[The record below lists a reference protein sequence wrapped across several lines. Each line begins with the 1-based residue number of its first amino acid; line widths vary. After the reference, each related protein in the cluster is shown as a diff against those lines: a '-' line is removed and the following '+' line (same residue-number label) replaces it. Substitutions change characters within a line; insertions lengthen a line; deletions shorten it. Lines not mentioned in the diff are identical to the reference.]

1 MNELVPAYP
10 TNFELER
17 VDAPRREAT
26 ATRLELI
33 GAMIYRQH
41 KLGLAI
47 FAAAMLL
54 GIILT
59 LFAERRYTAVA
70 SVQLEQQAPRVIS
83 DPDLDPQVAPAE
95 SDRFLQTQLDLV
107 RSRSLAE
114 GVAGKLGDQ
123 PASPTFDA
131 LGVEGE
137 TPALRKESLIAS
149 LQDNVQANLGLNTR
163 IAQIEFTS
171 GDPQVSAKVANA
183 YADALAGANLQTKI
197 STAEKAKHYLTG
209 QLSAAKARLETS
221 ERRMLAYARTADLTA
236 TIAEQTKDGERLG
249 SLRAQQVALLNS
261 SLSDAT
267 ARRIDAQQQWA
278 QVSGTSAMLL
288 PDVQNNAAIQN
299 LASQKAQ
306 LEAQLQEQRQRYTE
320 NYPTVRETAARIQ
333 QLDGAIG
340 TLANNVKASFRGRY
354 LAAAQQEQQLKS
366 TVAGLRGAAMAE
378 RERAVGFNTLQREVE
393 TNRAFYDGL
402 LQRYKEVAAA
412 SGAPSANVTVV
423 DRASPA
429 LVPSSPNVLKNLALA
444 AIMGL
449 FLALLVG
456 SAREGMQPLIRSPEE
471 MEQAFHL
478 PTLGVVPLQPG
489 QTHTDFRLT
498 SWRSTDAEAYHSIAV
513 ALEQAAGGV
522 LPKTLLITSTSASEG
537 KSTTAVGI
545 ARSITAMGRAAL
557 LIDGD
562 LRHPSLRE
570 FFGPDERPGL
580 AEVLGGTATAPQT
593 IQQNG
598 EYGFDIVSAG
608 QMLST
613 PFSLLASPRMQEA
626 LRQLSEKYDTVIID
640 GPPILGLADAVLL
653 ARSVE
658 SVLVVVEANRLH
670 RSEIEIALSRL
681 PGSGIIGTVV
691 TKFNPKSAGVRYGGT
706 DYYSY

>member
-10 TNFELER
+10 TNFDLER
-17 VDAPRREAT
+17 IEPPRRELG
-26 ATRLELI
+26 ATRLEQV
-33 GAMIYRQH
+33 GAMVYRQH

-47 FAAAMLL
+47 FAAVLLL
-54 GIILT
+54 GLVLT
-59 LFAERRYTAVA
+59 LLADRRYTAVA

-114 GVAGKLGDQ
+114 AVAGKM
-123 PASPTFDA
+123 PATTYEA
-131 LGVEGE
+131 LGVEGD
-137 TPALRKESLIAS
+137 TPAEQKESLIGS
-149 LQDNVQANLGLNTR
+149 LQANVQAMLGLNTR

-171 GDPQVSAKVANA
+171 FDRNVSALVANA
-183 YADALAGANLQTKI
+183 YADALASANLQTKI
-197 STAEKAKHYLTG
+197 STAEKAKEYLTG
-209 QLSAAKARLETS
+209 QLSAAKTRLEGS
-221 ERRMLAYARTADLTA
+221 ERRMLAYARSADLTA
-236 TIAEQTKDGERLG
+236 TIAAQSKDTEQLG

-278 QVSGTSAMLL
+278 QVSGTSALLL
-288 PDVQNNAAIQN
+288 PDVQNNAAIQD

-306 LEAQLQEQRQRYTE
+306 LEAKLQEDRQRYTD

-333 QLDGAIG
+333 QLDGTIAS
-340 TLANNVKASFRGRY
+340 LANNVKASFRGRY
-354 LAAAQQEQQLKS
+354 LAAAQQEQQLRS
-366 TVAGLRGAAMAE
+366 TVAGLKGAAMAE

-412 SGAPSANVTVV
+412 SGAPSANVTVI
-423 DRASPA
+423 DRAAPPLA
-429 LVPSSPNVLKNLALA
+429 PSSPDIVRNMALA
-444 AIMGL
+444 VITGL
-449 FLALLVG
+449 MLALLVG
-456 SAREGMQPLIRSPEE
+456 SAREGMKQVIRSPEE
-471 MEQAFHL
+471 VEQALNL

-498 SWRSTDAEAYHSIAV
+498 SWRSTEAEAYHSIVV
-513 ALEQAAGGV
+513 ALEQAAGGI
-522 LPKTLLITSTSASEG
+522 LPKTLLVTSTSASEG

-570 FFGPDERPGL
+570 FFGPDELPGL
-580 AEVLGGTATAPQT
+580 AEVLRGVATAPQT
-593 IQQNG
+593 IQKNG
-598 EYGFDIVSAG
+598 EYGFDVVPAG

-613 PFSLLASPRMQEA
+613 PFSLLASPRMQDA
-626 LRQLSEKYDTVIID
+626 LRQLSENYDAVIID

-706 DYYSY
+706 DYYAY

>member
-1 MNELVPAYP
+1 MLPASCRMGRP
-10 TNFELER
+10 QPHSKHL
-17 VDAPRREAT
+17 ALT
-26 ATRLELI
+26 AKR
-33 GAMIYRQH
+33 
-41 KLGLAI
+41 
-47 FAAAMLL
+47 
-54 GIILT
+54 
-59 LFAERRYTAVA
+59 
-70 SVQLEQQAPRVIS
+70 
-83 DPDLDPQVAPAE
+83 
-95 SDRFLQTQLDLV
+95 
-107 RSRSLAE
+107 
-114 GVAGKLGDQ
+114 Q
-123 PASPTFDA
+123 PA
-131 LGVEGE
+131 G
-137 TPALRKESLIAS
+137 KESLISS
-149 LQDNVQANLGLNTR
+149 LQSNVQAKLGLNTR

-171 GDPQVSAKVANA
+171 FDPAVSARVANT
-183 YADALAGANLQTKI
+183 YADALAGSNLQTKI
-197 STAEKAKHYLTG
+197 STAEKAKQYLTG
-209 QLSAAKARLETS
+209 QLAAAKGRLETS
-221 ERRMLAYARTADLTA
+221 ERRMLAYARSADLTA
-236 TIAEQTKDGERLG
+236 TIAEQAGGGDKLG

-278 QVSGTSAMLL
+278 QVSGTSAQLL

-299 LASQKAQ
+299 LAAQKAE
-306 LEAQLQEQRQRYTE
+306 LEAKLQEDRQRYTD
-320 NYPTVRETAARIQ
+320 NYPTVRETAAKIQ

-354 LAAAQQEQQLKS
+354 QAAAQQEQQLRS

-378 RERAVGFNTLQREVE
+378 RERAVGFNSLQREVE

-412 SGAPSANVTVV
+412 SGAPSANVTVI
-423 DRASPA
+423 DRASPS
-429 LVPSSPNVLKNLALA
+429 LLPSSPNVLKNMTLA

-456 SAREGMQPLIRSPEE
+456 SAREGMQPFIRSPEE
-471 MEQAFHL
+471 MEQAFNL
-478 PTLGVVPLQPG
+478 PTLGVVPLQLG

-498 SWRSTDAEAYHSIAV
+498 SWRSEEAEAYHSIAV
-513 ALEQAAGGV
+513 ALQQAAGGT
-522 LPKTLLITSTSASEG
+522 LPKTLLITSSSASEG

-545 ARSITAMGRAAL
+545 ARSITAMGKAAL

-570 FFGPDERPGL
+570 FFGPDDRPGF
-580 AEVLGGTATAPQT
+580 AEVLSGAAAAPQT
-593 IQQNG
+593 IQHNV
-598 EYGFDIVSAG
+598 ENGFDIVSAG
-608 QMLST
+608 QMLTT
-613 PFSLLASPRMQEA
+613 PFSLLASPHMQDT

>member
-1 MNELVPAYP
+1 MNELVPAYT
-10 TNFELER
+10 TNFDLER
-17 VDAPRREAT
+17 IEAARREPS

-33 GAMIYRQH
+33 GAMVYRQH

-47 FAAAMLL
+47 FGAVLLL
-54 GIILT
+54 GLILT

-70 SVQLEQQAPRVIS
+70 SVQLEQQAPRVIA
-83 DPDLDPQVAPAE
+83 DQDLDPQASPAE

-114 GVAGKLGDQ
+114 SVAAKLQDKT
-123 PASPTFDA
+123 AETTNDA
-131 LGVEGE
+131 LEVEGD
-137 TPALRKESLIAS
+137 TPAARKESLITL
-149 LQDNVQANLGLNTR
+149 LQANVQAKLGLNTR

-171 GDPQVSAKVANA
+171 LDPNVSARVANA

-197 STAEKAKHYLTG
+197 STAEKAKQYLTG
-209 QLSAAKARLETS
+209 QLSAAKGRLESS

-236 TIAEQTKDGERLG
+236 TIAEQTGAGEKLG
-249 SLRAQQVALLNS
+249 SLRAQQVGLLNS

-288 PDVQNNAAIQN
+288 PDVQNNEAIQS
-299 LASQKAQ
+299 LTSQKAL
-306 LEAQLQEQRQRYTE
+306 LEAKLQEDRQRYTE
-320 NYPTVRETAARIQ
+320 NYPTVRETAARIKQ
-333 QLDGAIG
+333 MDGAIAA
-340 TLANNVKASFRGRY
+340 LANNVKASFRGRY
-354 LAAAQQEQQLKS
+354 LAAAQQEQQLRS

-423 DRASPA
+423 DRAAPS
-429 LVPSSPNVLKNLALA
+429 LTPSSPNVMRNMALA

-449 FLALLVG
+449 FLALLAG

-471 MEQAFHL
+471 METAFNI
-478 PTLGVVPLQPG
+478 PNLGVVPIQPG

-498 SWRSTDAEAYHSIAV
+498 SWRSSEAEAYHSIAV
-513 ALEQAAGGV
+513 ALEQAAGGR
-522 LPKTLLITSTSASEG
+522 LPKTLLVTSSSESEG

-545 ARSITAMGRAAL
+545 ARSITAMGRHAL

-570 FFGPDERPGL
+570 FFGPDEKPGL
-580 AEVLGGTATAPQT
+580 AEVLSGVVAAPQA

-598 EYGFDIVSAG
+598 EYGFDIVPAG

-613 PFSLLASPRMQEA
+613 PFSLLASPHMQEA
-626 LRQLSEKYDTVIID
+626 LRQLSEKYDMVIID

-691 TKFNPKSAGVRYGGT
+691 TKFNPKSAGARYGGT
-706 DYYSY
+706 DYYTY

>member
-1 MNELVPAYP
+1 MNELVPAYS
-10 TNFELER
+10 TNFDLER
-17 VDAPRREAT
+17 VDAPRREPS

-41 KLGLAI
+41 RLGIVI
-47 FAAAMLL
+47 FASVLLL

-59 LFAERRYTAVA
+59 FFAERRYTAVA
-70 SVQLEQQAPRVIS
+70 SVQLEQQAPRVIA
-83 DPDLDPQVAPAE
+83 DPDLDPQAAPAE

-114 GVAGKLGDQ
+114 NVASKLQG
-123 PASPTFDA
+123 PGAASTYEA

-137 TPALRKESLIAS
+137 TPAARKESLITG
-149 LQDNVQANLGLNTR
+149 LQDNVRADLGLNTR
-163 IAQIEFTS
+163 IAQIKFTS
-171 GDPQVSAKVANA
+171 LDPEVSARVANA
-183 YADALAGANLQTKI
+183 YADALAGANLQSKI
-197 STAEKAKHYLTG
+197 STAEKAKEYLTG

-221 ERRMLAYARTADLTA
+221 EKRMLAYARSADLTT
-236 TIAEQTKDGERLG
+236 TIAAQTPDGDKLG

-288 PDVQNNAAIQN
+288 PEVQNNEAIQS

-306 LEAQLQEQRQRYTE
+306 LEAELQKDRQRYTD

-333 QLDGAIG
+333 QLDGAIAA
-340 TLANNVKASFRGRY
+340 LANNVKASFRGRY
-354 LAAAQQEQQLKS
+354 QAAAQQEQQLRS

-402 LQRYKEVAAA
+402 LQRFKEVAAA

-423 DRASPA
+423 DRASSA
-429 LVPSSPNVLKNLALA
+429 LIPSSPDVLRNMALA
-444 AIMGL
+444 AIVGL

-456 SAREGMQPLIRSPEE
+456 SAREGMQPLIRSPDE
-471 MEQAFHL
+471 MEQAFNL

-498 SWRSTDAEAYHSIAV
+498 SWRSTEAEAYHSIAV
-513 ALEQAAGGV
+513 ALEQAAGGR
-522 LPKTLLITSTSASEG
+522 LPKTLLITSSSASEG

-545 ARSITAMGRAAL
+545 ARSITAMGRHAL

-580 AEVLGGTATAPQT
+580 AEVLSGVAAAPQT

-598 EYGFDIVSAG
+598 EYGFDIVPAG

-613 PFSLLASPRMQEA
+613 PFSLLASPHMQEA

-640 GPPILGLADAVLL
+640 GPPILGLADAILL

-706 DYYSY
+706 DYYTY

>member
-1 MNELVPAYP
+1 MNELVPAYS
-10 TNFELER
+10 TNLELER
-17 VDAPRREAT
+17 IDVPRRELS
-26 ATRLELI
+26 ATRLEQI
-33 GAMIYRQH
+33 GAAVYRQR

-47 FAAAMLL
+47 FAAVMLL
-54 GIILT
+54 GLIAT
-59 LFAERRYTAVA
+59 LLADRRYTAVA
-70 SVQLEQQAPRVIS
+70 SVQLEQQAPRVIA
-83 DPDLDPQVAPAE
+83 DPDLDPQASPAD

-114 GVAGKLGDQ
+114 SVAGKLQDRT
-123 PASPTFDA
+123 AATAEA
-131 LGVEGE
+131 LGVEGD
-137 TPALRKESLIAS
+137 TPGEQKESLIAS
-149 LQDNVQANLGLNTR
+149 LQANVQAKLGLNTR

-171 GDPQVSAKVANA
+171 FDPQVSAKVANA

-197 STAEKAKHYLTG
+197 STAEKAKQYLTG
-209 QLSAAKARLETS
+209 QLSAAKSRLEGS
-221 ERRMLAYARTADLTA
+221 ERRMLAYARSADLTA
-236 TIAEQTKDGERLG
+236 TIAAQSKDTEHLG
-249 SLRAQQVALLNS
+249 SLRAQQVALLNN

-278 QVSGTSAMLL
+278 QVSGTSALLL
-288 PDVQNNAAIQN
+288 PDVQNNAAVQD

-306 LEAQLQEQRQRYTE
+306 LEAKLQEDRQRYTD
-320 NYPTVRETAARIQ
+320 NYPTVRETAARIR
-333 QLDGAIG
+333 QLDGAIAS
-340 TLANNVKASFRGRY
+340 LANNIKASFRGRY
-354 LAAAQQEQQLKS
+354 QAAAQQEQQLQS

-412 SGAPSANVTVV
+412 SGAPSANVTVI
-423 DRASPA
+423 DRAAPP
-429 LVPSSPNVLKNLALA
+429 LVPSSPNVLKNMALATVAGLLLAL
-444 AIMGL
+444 
-449 FLALLVG
+449 FVG
-456 SAREGMQPLIRSPEE
+456 SAREGMQQLVRSPEE
-471 MEQAFHL
+471 MELAFNL
-478 PTLGVVPLQPG
+478 PTLGVIPFEAG
-489 QTHTDFRLT
+489 QTHTDFRLK
-498 SWRSTDAEAYHSIAV
+498 SWRSTQAEAYHSIAV

-522 LPKTLLITSTSASEG
+522 LPKTLLITSSSASEG

-570 FFGPDERPGL
+570 FFGPDERPGF
-580 AEVLGGTATAPQT
+580 AEILRGVATAPQT
-593 IQQNG
+593 IQQN
-598 EYGFDIVSAG
+598 EENGFDIVPAG

-613 PFSLLASPRMQEA
+613 PFSLLASQHMQEA

-658 SVLVVVEANRLH
+658 AVLVVVEANRLH

>member
-1 MNELVPAYP
+1 MNELVPAYS
-10 TNFELER
+10 TTFDLER
-17 VDAPRREAT
+17 VDPPRREVG
-26 ATRLELI
+26 ATRLEQI
-33 GAMIYRQH
+33 GAMVYRQH

-47 FAAAMLL
+47 FAAVVLL
-54 GIILT
+54 GLILT
-59 LFAERRYTAVA
+59 LLADRRYTAVA
-70 SVQLEQQAPRVIS
+70 SVQLEQQAPRVIA
-83 DPDLDPQVAPAE
+83 DPDLDPQGSPAD

-114 GVAGKLGDQ
+114 TVAAKLQDRT
-123 PASPTFDA
+123 APTTYEA
-131 LGVEGE
+131 LGVDGD
-137 TPALRKESLIAS
+137 TPTEQKERLIAS
-149 LQDNVQANLGLNTR
+149 LQANVQAKLGLNTR

-171 GDPQVSAKVANA
+171 LDRNVSARVANA
-183 YADALAGANLQTKI
+183 YADALAAANLQTKI
-197 STAEKAKHYLTG
+197 STAEKAKQYLTG
-209 QLSAAKARLETS
+209 QLTAAKTRLEGS

-236 TIAEQTKDGERLG
+236 TIAAQSADTEKLG

-267 ARRIDAQQQWA
+267 ARRIDAEQQWA
-278 QVSGTSAMLL
+278 QVSGTSALLL

-299 LASQKAQ
+299 LTSQKAQ
-306 LEAQLQEQRQRYTE
+306 LEAQLQEARQRYTE

-333 QLDGAIG
+333 QLDGAIAS
-340 TLANNVKASFRGRY
+340 LANNVKASFRGRY
-354 LAAAQQEQQLKS
+354 LAAAQQEQQLRS
-366 TVAGLRGAAMAE
+366 TVSGLRGAAMAE

-412 SGAPSANVTVV
+412 SGAPSANVTVI
-423 DRASPA
+423 DRAAPP
-429 LVPSSPNVLKNLALA
+429 LNPSSPDVMRNMALA
-444 AIMGL
+444 VVTGL
-449 FLALLVG
+449 MLALLVG
-456 SAREGMQPLIRSPEE
+456 SAREGMQQLIRSPEE
-471 MEQAFHL
+471 VEHALNL

-498 SWRSTDAEAYHSIAV
+498 SWRSTEAEAYHSIVV
-513 ALEQAAGGV
+513 ALEQAAGGI

-557 LIDGD
+557 LVDGD

-570 FFGPDERPGL
+570 FVGPDELPGL
-580 AEVLGGTATAPQT
+580 AEILRGVAAAPQT
-593 IQQNG
+593 IQKNG
-598 EYGFDIVSAG
+598 EYGFDVVPAG

-613 PFSLLASPRMQEA
+613 PFSLLASPRMQEV
-626 LRQLSEKYDTVIID
+626 LRQLSEKYDAVIID

-706 DYYSY
+706 DYYAY

>member
-10 TNFELER
+10 TTFDLER
-17 VDAPRREAT
+17 VDPPRRELG
-26 ATRLELI
+26 ATRLEQV
-33 GAMIYRQH
+33 GAMVYRQH
-41 KLGLAI
+41 RLGLAI
-47 FAAAMLL
+47 FAAVLLL
-54 GIILT
+54 GLILT
-59 LFAERRYTAVA
+59 LLADRRYTAVA
-70 SVQLEQQAPRVIS
+70 SVQLEQQAPRVIA
-83 DPDLDPQVAPAE
+83 DPDLDPQASPAD

-114 GVAGKLGDQ
+114 TVAAKLQDRT
-123 PASPTFDA
+123 APTTYEA
-131 LGVEGE
+131 LGVNGD
-137 TPALRKESLIAS
+137 TPAEQKERLIAS
-149 LQDNVQANLGLNTR
+149 LQDNVQAKLGLNTR

-171 GDPQVSAKVANA
+171 LDRNVSARVANA
-183 YADALAGANLQTKI
+183 YADALAAANLQTKI
-197 STAEKAKHYLTG
+197 STAEKAKQYLTG
-209 QLSAAKARLETS
+209 QLTAAKARLEGS

-236 TIAEQTKDGERLG
+236 TIAAQSADTEKLG

-278 QVSGTSAMLL
+278 QVSGTSAVLL

-299 LASQKAQ
+299 LTAQKAQ
-306 LEAQLQEQRQRYTE
+306 LEAQLQEARQRYTE

-333 QLDGAIG
+333 QLDGAIAS
-340 TLANNVKASFRGRY
+340 LANNVKASFRGRY
-354 LAAAQQEQQLKS
+354 LAAAQQEQQLRS

-412 SGAPSANVTVV
+412 SGAPSANVTVI
-423 DRASPA
+423 DRAAPP
-429 LVPSSPNVLKNLALA
+429 LNPSSPDIMRNMALA
-444 AIMGL
+444 VVTGL
-449 FLALLVG
+449 MLALLVG
-456 SAREGMQPLIRSPEE
+456 SAREGMQQLIRSPEE
-471 MEQAFHL
+471 VEHALNL

-498 SWRSTDAEAYHSIAV
+498 SWRSTEAEAYHSIVV

-557 LIDGD
+557 LVDGD

-570 FFGPDERPGL
+570 FVGPDELPGL
-580 AEVLGGTATAPQT
+580 AEILRGVAAAPQT
-593 IQQNG
+593 IQKNG
-598 EYGFDIVSAG
+598 EYGFDVVPAG

-613 PFSLLASPRMQEA
+613 PFSLLASPRMQDV
-626 LRQLSEKYDTVIID
+626 LRQLSEKYDAVIID

-706 DYYSY
+706 DYYAY

>member
-1 MNELVPAYP
+1 MNELVPTYA
-10 TNFELER
+10 TNFELEP
-17 VDAPRREAT
+17 VQPARREAS

-41 KLGLAI
+41 RLGLAI
-47 FAAAMLL
+47 FAAALL
-54 GIILT
+54 IGMIVT
-59 LFAERRYTAVA
+59 FASERRYTAVA
-70 SVQLEQQAPRVIS
+70 SVQLEQQAPRVIA
-83 DPDLDPQVAPAE
+83 DPDLDPQGSPQE

-114 GVAGKLGDQ
+114 NVARKLQDKS
-123 PASPTFDA
+123 AAATHEA
-131 LGVEGE
+131 LEVEGD
-137 TPALRKESLIAS
+137 TPAERNESLITS
-149 LQDNVQANLGLNTR
+149 LQANVQAMLGLNTR

-171 GDPQVSAKVANA
+171 RDPQVSAKVANA

-197 STAEKAKHYLTG
+197 STAEKAKQYLTG
-209 QLSAAKARLETS
+209 QLSTAKTRLEAS
-221 ERRMLAYARTADLTA
+221 ERRMLAYARSADLTA
-236 TIAEQTKDGERLG
+236 TIAEQTKEGERLG

-299 LASQKAQ
+299 LAAQKAQ
-306 LEAQLQEQRQRYTE
+306 LEAKLQEDRQRYTD

-333 QLDGAIG
+333 QLDGAIA

-354 LAAAQQEQQLKS
+354 LAAAQQEQQLRS

-423 DRASPA
+423 DRATAA
-429 LVPSSPNVLKNLALA
+429 LMPSSPNVIKNMALA
-444 AIMGL
+444 AILGL
-449 FLALLVG
+449 FLAMLVG
-456 SAREGMQPLIRSPEE
+456 SAREGMQPVIRSPEE
-471 MEQAFHL
+471 MEQAFQI

-498 SWRSTDAEAYHSIAV
+498 SWRSTQAEAYHSIVV
-513 ALEQAAGGV
+513 ALEQAAGGI
-522 LPKTLLITSTSASEG
+522 LPKTLLVTSTSASEG
-537 KSTTAVGI
+537 KSTTAVGL
-545 ARSITAMGRAAL
+545 ARSITAMGKEAL

-580 AEVLGGTATAPQT
+580 AEVLSGSAAAPQA
-593 IQQNG
+593 IQKNG
-598 EYGFDIVSAG
+598 ENDFDIVPAG
-608 QMLST
+608 QMRST
-613 PFSLLASPRMQEA
+613 PFSLLASPHMQDA

>member
-1 MNELVPAYP
+1 MNELVPAYT
-10 TNFELER
+10 TNFDLER
-17 VDAPRREAT
+17 VDLPRREPNS
-26 ATRLELI
+26 TRLELM
-33 GAMIYRQH
+33 GAMVYRQH

-47 FAAAMLL
+47 FGAVLLL
-54 GIILT
+54 GIVLT
-59 LFAERRYTAVA
+59 LLADRRYTAVA
-70 SVQLEQQAPRVIS
+70 SVQLEQQAPRVIA
-83 DPDLDPQVAPAE
+83 DPDLDPQASPQD

-114 GVAGKLGDQ
+114 TVATKLQG
-123 PASPTFDA
+123 PAAAANYEA
-131 LGVEGE
+131 LEVEGE
-137 TPALRKESLIAS
+137 TPSEQKENLIAG
-149 LQDNVQANLGLNTR
+149 LQANVRAELGLNTR
-163 IAQIEFTS
+163 IALIKFTS
-171 GDPQVSAKVANA
+171 LDPQVSARVANA
-183 YADALAGANLQTKI
+183 YAEALAGTNLQTKI
-197 STAEKAKHYLTG
+197 STAEKAKQYLTG
-209 QLSAAKARLETS
+209 QLSAAKTRLEAS
-221 ERRMLAYARTADLTA
+221 ERRMLAYARSADLTA
-236 TIAEQTKDGERLG
+236 TIAEQAPGGDKLG

-288 PDVQNNAAIQN
+288 PDVQNNEAIQS
-299 LASQKAQ
+299 LTSQKAQ
-306 LEAQLQEQRQRYTE
+306 LEAKLNEDRQRYTE
-320 NYPTVRETAARIQ
+320 NYPTVRETAARIR
-333 QLDGAIG
+333 QLDGAIAS
-340 TLANNVKASFRGRY
+340 LANNVKASFRGRY
-354 LAAAQQEQQLKS
+354 QAAAQQEQQLRS

-402 LQRYKEVAAA
+402 LQRYKEVAAS

-423 DRASPA
+423 DRASPS
-429 LVPSSPNVLKNLALA
+429 LVPSSPNVLKNMALA
-444 AIMGL
+444 TIMGL
-449 FLALLVG
+449 FLALLAG

-471 MEQAFHL
+471 MEQAFNL
-478 PTLGVVPLQPG
+478 PTLGVVPIQPG

-498 SWRSTDAEAYHSIAV
+498 SWRSTEAEAYHSIAV
-513 ALEQAAGGV
+513 ALEQAAGGR
-522 LPKTLLITSTSASEG
+522 LPKTLLVTSTNASEG
-537 KSTTAVGI
+537 KSTTSVGL
-545 ARSITAMGRAAL
+545 ARSITAMGRHAL

-570 FFGPDERPGL
+570 FFGPDEKPGF
-580 AEVLGGTATAPQT
+580 AEVLSGLATAPQT

-598 EYGFDIVSAG
+598 EYGFDVVPAG
-608 QMLST
+608 LMLST
-613 PFSLLASPRMQEA
+613 PFSLLASPHMQEA

-658 SVLVVVEANRLH
+658 SVLVVVEANRSH

>member
-1 MNELVPAYP
+1 MNELVPAYS
-10 TNFELER
+10 TNFDLER
-17 VDAPRREAT
+17 VDLPKREPS

-33 GAMIYRQH
+33 GAMVYRQH

-47 FAAAMLL
+47 FAGVLLL
-54 GIILT
+54 GAILT
-59 LFAERRYTAVA
+59 AFSDRRYTAVA
-70 SVQLEQQAPRVIS
+70 SVQLEQQAPRVIA
-83 DPDLDPQVAPAE
+83 DPDLDPQVSPQE

-114 GVAGKLGDQ
+114 NVAGKLQDRS
-123 PASPTFDA
+123 AATTFEA

-137 TPALRKESLIAS
+137 TAAARKESLIAS
-149 LQDNVQANLGLNTR
+149 LQANVQAKLGLNTR

-171 GDPQVSAKVANA
+171 LDPAVSAKVANA
-183 YADALAGANLQTKI
+183 YADSLAGANLQTKI
-197 STAEKAKHYLTG
+197 STAEKAKQYLTG
-209 QLSAAKARLETS
+209 QLATAKGRLESS
-221 ERRMLAYARTADLTA
+221 ERRMLAYARSADLTA
-236 TIAEQTKDGERLG
+236 TIAEQAAGGEKLG

-278 QVSGTSAMLL
+278 QVSGTSAQLL

-299 LASQKAQ
+299 LAAQKAQ
-306 LEAQLQEQRQRYTE
+306 LEAKLQEDRQRYTE
-320 NYPTVRETAARIQ
+320 NYPTVRETAAKIQ

-354 LAAAQQEQQLKS
+354 LAAAQQEQQLRS

-378 RERAVGFNTLQREVE
+378 RERAVGFNSLQREVE

-412 SGAPSANVTVV
+412 SGAPSTNVTVI
-423 DRASPA
+423 DRASPSV
-429 LVPSSPNVLKNLALA
+429 LPSSPNVVKNMALA

-471 MEQAFHL
+471 MEQAFNL
-478 PTLGVVPLQPG
+478 PTLGVVPLQLG

-498 SWRSTDAEAYHSIAV
+498 SWRSEEAEAYHSIAV
-513 ALEQAAGGV
+513 ALQQAAGGT
-522 LPKTLLITSTSASEG
+522 LPKSLLITSSSASEG

-545 ARSITAMGRAAL
+545 ARSITAMGKAAL

-570 FFGPDERPGL
+570 FFGQDDRPGF
-580 AEVLGGTATAPQT
+580 AEILSGAAAAPQT
-593 IQQNG
+593 IQHNG
-598 EYGFDIVSAG
+598 ENGFDIVSAG

-613 PFSLLASPRMQEA
+613 PFSLLASPHMQET
-626 LRQLSEKYDTVIID
+626 LRQLADKYDTVIID

-706 DYYSY
+706 NYYSY

>member
-1 MNELVPAYP
+1 MNELVPAYT
-10 TNFELER
+10 TNFDLEQ
-17 VDAPRREAT
+17 VDAPRRESS

-33 GAMIYRQH
+33 GAMVYRQH

-47 FAAAMLL
+47 FASVLLL

-70 SVQLEQQAPRVIS
+70 SVQLEQQAPRVIA
-83 DPDLDPQVAPAE
+83 DPDLDPQGSPQE

-114 GVAGKLGDQ
+114 SVAAKLQDRT
-123 PASPTFDA
+123 AAATYEA
-131 LGVEGE
+131 IGVEGE
-137 TPALRKESLIAS
+137 TPAARKESLITS
-149 LQDNVQANLGLNTR
+149 LQSNVQAKLGLNTR

-171 GDPQVSAKVANA
+171 TDPEVSAKIANA
-183 YADALAGANLQTKI
+183 YADALAGTNLQTKI
-197 STAEKAKHYLTG
+197 STAEKAKQYLTG
-209 QLSAAKARLETS
+209 QLSAAKARLEGS
-221 ERRMLAYARTADLTA
+221 ERRMLAYARSADLTA
-236 TIAEQTKDGERLG
+236 TIAEQAPGGEKLG

-288 PDVQNNAAIQN
+288 PEVQNNEAIQN

-306 LEAQLQEQRQRYTE
+306 LEAQLQEARQRYTD
-320 NYPTVRETAARIQ
+320 NYPTVRETAARIA
-333 QLDGAIG
+333 QLDGAIAS
-340 TLANNVKASFRGRY
+340 LANNVKASFRGRY
-354 LAAAQQEQQLKS
+354 LAAAQQEQQLRS

-402 LQRYKEVAAA
+402 LQRFKEVAAA
-412 SGAPSANVTVV
+412 SGAPSANVTVI
-423 DRASPA
+423 DRASA
-429 LVPSSPNVLKNLALA
+429 SLIPSSPNVLRNVALA

-471 MEQAFHL
+471 MEQAFNL

-498 SWRSTDAEAYHSIAV
+498 SWRSTEAEAYHSIAV
-513 ALEQAAGGV
+513 ALEQAAGGR
-522 LPKTLLITSTSASEG
+522 LPKTLLITSSSASEG

-545 ARSITAMGRAAL
+545 ARSITAMGRHAL

-580 AEVLGGTATAPQT
+580 AEVLSGVAAAPQT

-598 EYGFDIVSAG
+598 EYGFDIVPAG

-613 PFSLLASPRMQEA
+613 PFSLLASPHMQEV

-640 GPPILGLADAVLL
+640 GPPILGLADAILL

-706 DYYSY
+706 DYYTY

>member
-10 TNFELER
+10 TSVELDR
-17 VDAPRREAT
+17 IDLPRREVSAN
-26 ATRLELI
+26 RLQHI
-33 GAMIYRQH
+33 GAMVYRQR
-41 KLGLAI
+41 KWGLAI
-47 FAAAMLL
+47 FAAVMLL
-54 GIILT
+54 GLVAN
-59 LFAERRYTAVA
+59 LLADRRYTAVA
-70 SVQLEQQAPRVIS
+70 SVQLEQQAPRVIA
-83 DPDLDPQVAPAE
+83 DPDLDPQAGPAE

-107 RSRSLAE
+107 RSRNLAE
-114 GVAGKLGDQ
+114 TVAGKLQGRGAAATFEALDVNGDS
-123 PASPTFDA
+123 PA
-131 LGVEGE
+131 E
-137 TPALRKESLIAS
+137 RKESLIAS
-149 LQDNVQANLGLNTR
+149 LQSNVQATLGLNTR

-171 GDPQVSAKVANA
+171 LDPQVSARVANS
-183 YADALAGANLQTKI
+183 YADALAAANLNTKI
-197 STAEKAKHYLTG
+197 STAEKAKQYLTG
-209 QLSAAKARLETS
+209 QLSAAKTRLEAS
-221 ERRMLAYARTADLTA
+221 ERRMLSYARSADLTA
-236 TIAEQTKDGERLG
+236 TIAAQSKDTEELG

-278 QVSGTSAMLL
+278 QVSGTSALLL
-288 PDVQNNAAIQN
+288 PDVQNNKAVQD
-299 LASQKAQ
+299 LASQKAL
-306 LEAQLQEQRQRYTE
+306 LEAKLQEDRQRYTDD
-320 NYPTVRETAARIQ
+320 YPTVRETAARIQ
-333 QLDGAIG
+333 QLDGAIA
-340 TLANNVKASFRGRY
+340 TLAGNIKASFRGRY
-354 LAAAQQEQQLKS
+354 LAAAQQERQLAG
-366 TVAGLRGAAMAE
+366 TVSGLRGAAMAE

-412 SGAPSANVTVV
+412 SGAPSANVTVI
-423 DRASPA
+423 DRAAVP
-429 LVPSSPNVLKNLALA
+429 LIPSSPDVVKNMALA
-444 AIMGL
+444 AVAGL
-449 FLALLVG
+449 LLALLVG
-456 SAREGMQPLIRSPEE
+456 SAREGMQQLIRSPEE
-471 MEQAFHL
+471 MELAFNI
-478 PTLGVVPLQPG
+478 PTLGVVPVQHG

-498 SWRSTDAEAYHSIAV
+498 SWRSAEAEAYHSIVV

-522 LPKTLLITSTSASEG
+522 LPKTLLITSTGPSEG
-537 KSTTAVGI
+537 KSTTSVGI
-545 ARSITAMGRAAL
+545 ARSITAMGRSAL

-570 FFGPDERPGL
+570 FFGPDQGPGFAEILRGL
-580 AEVLGGTATAPQT
+580 APAPRT
-593 IQQNG
+593 IQQNK
-598 EYGFDIVSAG
+598 EYGFDIVPAG

-613 PFSLLASPRMQEA
+613 PFSLLASQHMQEA
-626 LRQLSEKYDTVIID
+626 LRQLSKKYDTVIID

>member
-10 TNFELER
+10 TT
-17 VDAPRREAT
+17 VDLARTDQPRRELS
-26 ATRLELI
+26 ATRLEQL
-33 GAMIYRQH
+33 GAMLYRQH

-47 FAAAMLL
+47 FGAVMLL
-54 GIILT
+54 AVILT
-59 LFAERRYTAVA
+59 FLADRHYTAIA
-70 SVQLEQQAPRVIS
+70 SVQLEQQAPRVIA
-83 DPDLDPQVAPAE
+83 DPDLDPQASPQD

-114 GVAGKLGDQ
+114 AVAGKLQDRTS
-123 PASPTFDA
+123 AKTFEA
-131 LGVEGE
+131 LGVEGD
-137 TPALRKESLIAS
+137 TPAAQKESLISS
-149 LQDNVQANLGLNTR
+149 LQNNVQAKLGLNTR

-171 GDPQVSAKVANA
+171 LDPNVSASVANA
-183 YADALAGANLQTKI
+183 YADGLAAANLQTKI
-197 STAEKAKHYLTG
+197 STAEKAKQYLTG
-209 QLSAAKARLETS
+209 QLATAKSRLEGS
-221 ERRMLAYARTADLTA
+221 EKRMLAYARSADLTA
-236 TIAEQTKDGERLG
+236 TIAGQSKDTEQLG

-278 QVSGTSAMLL
+278 QVSGTSALLL
-288 PDVQNNAAIQN
+288 PDVQNNAAVQD

-306 LEAQLQEQRQRYTE
+306 LEAKLQEDRQRYTE

-333 QLDGAIG
+333 QLDGAIAS
-340 TLANNVKASFRGRY
+340 LASNIKASFRGRY
-354 LAAAQQEQQLKS
+354 LAAAQQERQLAG
-366 TVAGLRGAAMAE
+366 TVASLRGAAMAE

-412 SGAPSANVTVV
+412 SGAPSANVTVI
-423 DRASPA
+423 DRAAPP
-429 LVPSSPNVLKNLALA
+429 LIPSSPDVMKNMALA
-444 AIMGL
+444 AVTGL
-449 FLALLVG
+449 LLALLAG
-456 SAREGMQPLIRSPEE
+456 SAREGMQQLIRSPEE
-471 MEQAFHL
+471 MELAFNL
-478 PTLGVVPLQPG
+478 PALGVIPLEAG
-489 QTHTDFRLT
+489 QTHTDFRLA
-498 SWRSTDAEAYHSIAV
+498 SWRSTQAEAYHSIAV
-513 ALEQAAGGV
+513 ALQQAAGGAF
-522 LPKTLLITSTSASEG
+522 PKTLLITSTSASEG

-545 ARSITAMGRAAL
+545 ARSITAMGKSVL

-570 FFGPDERPGL
+570 FFGPDEQPGL
-580 AEVLGGTATAPQT
+580 AEILRGLAAASQT
-593 IQQNG
+593 IQQN
-598 EYGFDIVSAG
+598 EENGFDIVPAG

-613 PFSLLASPRMQEA
+613 PFSLLASQHMQEA
-626 LRQLSEKYDTVIID
+626 LRQLSEKYDIVIID

>member
-10 TNFELER
+10 TNVELAR
-17 VDAPRREAT
+17 MDQPRREPT
-26 ATRLELI
+26 ATRLEQI

-41 KLGLAI
+41 RLGLVV
-47 FAAAMLL
+47 FAAILLL
-54 GIILT
+54 GFALT
-59 LFAERRYTAVA
+59 MLADRRYTAVA
-70 SVQLEQQAPRVIS
+70 SVQLEQQAPRVIA
-83 DPDLDPQVAPAE
+83 DPDLDPQGSPQD

-107 RSRSLAE
+107 RSRNLAE
-114 GVAGKLGDQ
+114 AVASKLQGRD
-123 PASPTFDA
+123 AATNFEA
-131 LGVEGE
+131 LGVEGA
-137 TPALRKESLIAS
+137 TPNDRKESLIAS
-149 LQDNVQANLGLNTR
+149 LQANVQAKLGLNTR
-163 IAQIEFTS
+163 LAQIEFTS
-171 GDPQVSAKVANA
+171 FDPVVSARVANA
-183 YADALAGANLQTKI
+183 YADGLAAANLQTKV
-197 STAEKAKHYLTG
+197 STAEKAKQYLTG
-209 QLSAAKARLETS
+209 QLTAAKTRLEGS
-221 ERRMLAYARTADLTA
+221 ERRMLAYARSADLTA
-236 TIAEQTKDGERLG
+236 TIAAQSKDTEHLG

-288 PDVQNNAAIQN
+288 PDVQNNAAVQD

-306 LEAQLQEQRQRYTE
+306 LEAKLQEDRQRYTE

-333 QLDGAIG
+333 QLDGAIAS
-340 TLANNVKASFRGRY
+340 LASNIKASFRGRY
-354 LAAAQQEQQLKS
+354 LAAAQQEQQLAG

-402 LQRYKEVAAA
+402 LQRYKEVAAS
-412 SGAPSANVTVV
+412 SGAPSANVTII
-423 DRASPA
+423 DRAAPP
-429 LVPSSPNVLKNLALA
+429 LVPSSPDVVKNMALA
-444 AIMGL
+444 AIAGL
-449 FLALLVG
+449 LLALLVG
-456 SAREGMQPLIRSPEE
+456 SAREGMQQLIRSPEE
-471 MEQAFHL
+471 MELAFNL
-478 PTLGVVPLQPG
+478 PTLGVIPLEQG

-498 SWRSTDAEAYHSIAV
+498 SWRSTQAEAYHSIAI

-545 ARSITAMGRAAL
+545 ARSITAMGKAVL
-557 LIDGD
+557 LVDGD

-570 FFGPDERPGL
+570 FFGPDEQPGL
-580 AEVLGGTATAPQT
+580 AEILRGLAAAPQT
-593 IQQNG
+593 IQQN
-598 EYGFDIVSAG
+598 EENGFDIVPAG

-613 PFSLLASPRMQEA
+613 PFSLLAGQHMQEA

-670 RSEIEIALSRL
+670 KSEIEIALSRL

>member
-1 MNELVPAYP
+1 M
-10 TNFELER
+10 
-17 VDAPRREAT
+17 
-26 ATRLELI
+26 
-33 GAMIYRQH
+33 
-41 KLGLAI
+41 
-47 FAAAMLL
+47 
-54 GIILT
+54 
-59 LFAERRYTAVA
+59 
-70 SVQLEQQAPRVIS
+70 
-83 DPDLDPQVAPAE
+83 
-95 SDRFLQTQLDLV
+95 
-107 RSRSLAE
+107 
-114 GVAGKLGDQ
+114 
-123 PASPTFDA
+123 
-131 LGVEGE
+131 
-137 TPALRKESLIAS
+137 
-149 LQDNVQANLGLNTR
+149 
-163 IAQIEFTS
+163 
-171 GDPQVSAKVANA
+171 
-183 YADALAGANLQTKI
+183 
-197 STAEKAKHYLTG
+197 
-209 QLSAAKARLETS
+209 
-221 ERRMLAYARTADLTA
+221 
-236 TIAEQTKDGERLG
+236 
-249 SLRAQQVALLNS
+249 
-261 SLSDAT
+261 
-267 ARRIDAQQQWA
+267 
-278 QVSGTSAMLL
+278 
-288 PDVQNNAAIQN
+288 
-299 LASQKAQ
+299 
-306 LEAQLQEQRQRYTE
+306 
-320 NYPTVRETAARIQ
+320 
-333 QLDGAIG
+333 
-340 TLANNVKASFRGRY
+340 
-354 LAAAQQEQQLKS
+354 
-366 TVAGLRGAAMAE
+366 
-378 RERAVGFNTLQREVE
+378 
-393 TNRAFYDGL
+393 
-402 LQRYKEVAAA
+402 
-412 SGAPSANVTVV
+412 
-423 DRASPA
+423 
-429 LVPSSPNVLKNLALA
+429 
-444 AIMGL
+444 
-449 FLALLVG
+449 
-456 SAREGMQPLIRSPEE
+456 
-471 MEQAFHL
+471 
-478 PTLGVVPLQPG
+478 PLQPG

>member
-1 MNELVPAYP
+1 MNELVPAYT
-10 TNFELER
+10 TNFDLER
-17 VDAPRREAT
+17 VELPRREPS

-47 FAAAMLL
+47 FAAVMLL
-54 GIILT
+54 GVILT
-59 LFAERRYTAVA
+59 FFAERRYTATA
-70 SVQLEQQAPRVIS
+70 SVQLEQQAPRVIA
-83 DPDLDPQVAPAE
+83 DPDLDPQASPAD

-114 GVAGKLGDQ
+114 SVADKLGDR
-123 PASPTFDA
+123 PAASTFEA
-131 LGVEGE
+131 LGVDGD
-137 TPALRKESLIAS
+137 TPAARKESLIAN
-149 LQDNVQANLGLNTR
+149 LQNNVQAKLGINTR

-171 GDPQVSAKVANA
+171 GDPKMSADVANA

-197 STAEKAKHYLTG
+197 STAEKAKQYLTG
-209 QLSAAKARLETS
+209 QLSVAKGRLETS
-221 ERRMLAYARTADLTA
+221 ERRMLAYARSADLTA

-288 PDVQNNAAIQN
+288 PDVQNNQAIQS
-299 LASQKAQ
+299 LTSQKAQ
-306 LEAQLQEQRQRYTE
+306 LEAQLQEHRQRYTE
-320 NYPTVRETAARIQ
+320 NYPVVRETAARIQ
-333 QLDGAIG
+333 QLNGAIG
-340 TLANNVKASFRGRY
+340 ALANNVKASFRGRY

-423 DRASPA
+423 DRASPSA
-429 LVPSSPNVLKNLALA
+429 IPSSPNVLKNLALA

-471 MEQAFHL
+471 MEKAFHL
-478 PTLGVVPLQPG
+478 PTLGVVPLQEG

-498 SWRSTDAEAYHSIAV
+498 SWRSTEAEAYHSIAV

-580 AEVLGGTATAPQT
+580 AEVLSGTATAPQSV
-593 IQQNG
+593 QQNG

-608 QMLST
+608 QMLSA
-613 PFSLLASPRMQEA
+613 PFSLLASPRMLEA